1 MSNLAHILSILY
13 AILVTVGYIPALVGL
28 IRDKNVKG
36 VDSYFWF
43 YIVVTVSISLTSLFV
58 IHAPPFQIISVS
70 INLLLG
76 IICFIIYLFRTT
88 EVSLLEMV
96 MFIIVIYIGYSV
108 ANYSVEYGQIM
119 ATISIIVAYLSQ
131 INKFYKT
138 KSTNGTSKYLFL
150 IIGIA
155 LACLIIS
162 MLITNTTPHVIYT
175 EVANFILITICYLQ
189 ASYYEYKG
197 VDSNERL
204 NTKR

>member
-28 IRDKNVKG
+28 IKDKNVKG

-58 IHAPPFQIISVS
+58 THAPLFQIISVS

-88 EVSLLEMV
+88 EVSILEMV

-175 EVANFILITICYLQ
+175 EVANFILIMICYLQ

-197 VDSNERL
+197 VDNNERL